1 MLNNNYFGM
10 EGIQEKGVWLKRK
23 QVQKRVQR
31 HCPVPR
37 LLQILIKGGDDILPN
52 WPFVLLLLVV
62 LTKLWVLIRHT
73 NMLRRLRKHT
83 YMSIHPFHV
92 NIYMQE
98 LKWKGGIFYTYR
110 AACPFLC
117 AGTSAIYF
125 RDRVGC
131 YKHQLRRLAGQPT
144 PLAQLGTMVQC
155 YFIPFKIHVA
165 LGLTY

>member
-73 NMLRRLRKHT
+73 NMLRRLRKQQQHLQAAC
-83 YMSIHPFHV
+83 V

-98 LKWKGGIFYTYR
+98 LKWKGIGAYFTPIGCLFFPLCRHQRYIFHGQSWVLQ
-110 AACPFLC
+110 ALA
-117 AGTSAIYF
+117 
-125 RDRVGC
+125 
-131 YKHQLRRLAGQPT
+131 RRLV
-144 PLAQLGTMVQC
+144 LAHNSAPWYSATFHPIQNTCCFRILAC
-155 YFIPFKIHVA
+155 
-165 LGLTY
+165 